1 MLDANDL
8 LQTIKRA
15 AQEANEASQPSDFC
29 FGKVTSVAPLQILVE
44 QKMTLGAAQLVLTR
58 NVTDFTTMVTVEWE
72 TENELEGFE
81 PLEVKETDSG
91 NDEINFDLQ
100 GEELAHSHKIT
111 GSKLITIHNALQ
123 IGDEVILLKR
133 KGGQKYLVIDRVV
146 TAV

>member
-8 LQTIKRA
+8 LQAIKRA

-72 TENELEGFE
+72 TKNELEDFE
-81 PLEVKETDSG
+81 PLEV
-91 NDEINFDLQ
+91 EIEDFEKFEIKGVD
-100 GEELAHSHKIT
+100 LAHSHKIT